1 MNSRFLQSLK
11 IHPGEG
17 ARVALM
23 FLYSLAAVGG
33 GVVLG
38 RAVSRSLFLSVLP
51 ETATPYKFILPPF
64 FVIVAVIY
72 YNRLVPRYSM
82 YRLIAVT
89 NLLMVLGLFFFRY
102 FLDSSFGHGFPFLA
116 SLYVY
121 FEVVVTLIG
130 IQFWTFAGEIFNPR
144 EAKRLFGL
152 IATGGVLSNA
162 LAGVGLR
169 AALSSISPKDLI
181 FAVMIGLLIGVGCV
195 WILGKQKEQSATS
208 PRLSLPQRTD
218 DKPTSVRDE
227 MREIMR
233 DPMAL
238 TLGALMIVTSLVAN
252 IADFQLDLSL
262 QRFYANDSQGMLA
275 FLGTFQIYVGI
286 AAVLVQFL
294 FTNRVLERF
303 GLMVGLLLLPLAIG
317 GGSLVFLVSAGALW
331 AMALPRGTDM
341 TLRFTVND
349 ASLNVLF
356 LPIRESLRKRVKSTL
371 DGVIKPPIMALLG
384 LFFLLFLHKGNDQVG
399 VQAADVLP
407 WSVVILVLV
416 AVWVL
421 LVLRTRKQYEAAL
434 VASIKGNRLAFEQ
447 TTFDIKDETT
457 VKLFIRQL
465 TDETSNPLGVI
476 HTLEMLK
483 PSEAMDWHPYILPLL
498 EHPVP
503 EVRQQA
509 ARYFEEHVLAIHGTD
524 ALSPLKRMFTDEHN
538 EVRSAAILAYCA
550 LTGESAL
557 EEIVPLL
564 SKTDLTTRQAAIVGL
579 MKYAGIS
586 GVMEA
591 ATTLKQMFEAGDP
604 VEREAGAVVLGSLQ
618 VKNYYQPLLP
628 LLDDPDEAV
637 QARAIRSAGILRHPA
652 LISKLIQKL
661 GSPRHA
667 RYARAALVAFGPGIE
682 HQLAVPLADS
692 AHPAMQVAAAKVL
705 REVHKATSADL
716 LAKYFFDPND
726 HLRAAVAQALAHL
739 QADGVSL
746 RMKRSELLRA
756 ALAEIRRTYSV
767 RLLRMDL
774 GKDCG
779 KALDRILQDHLV
791 FILDH
796 LFSVLSLLYPA
807 QDMRAIH
814 RVLVS
819 GGVQKANALELIDT
833 LTDKEI
839 KETLLPLVEAPL
851 EKVLQNAIS
860 RFGLERLSA
869 EQRLNELAQSSDPI
883 LRAFAI
889 HQLAIMGTDSLKA
902 VILQNMEHP
911 HVLVQESAVWAIA
924 YGVDQK
930 EIRPLL
936 QRQLNSGFASV
947 RSYAGR
953 LLEEIG

>member
-72 YNRLVPRYSM
+72 YNRLVPRYPM

-89 NLLMVLGLFFFRY
+89 NLLMIVGLFFFRY
-102 FLDSSFGHGFPFLA
+102 FLDSSFGHSFSFVA

-169 AALSSISPKDLI
+169 AALSSISSKDLI
-181 FAVMIGLLIGVGCV
+181 FAVIVGLLIGVGCV
-195 WILGKQKEQSATS
+195 WILGKQKEQIAAT
-208 PRLSLPQRTD
+208 PAPSLPRQLD
-218 DKPTSVRDE
+218 YKSTSIWNE
-227 MREIMR
+227 LREIMR
-233 DPMAL
+233 DPMAM
-238 TLGALMIVTSLVAN
+238 TLGALIIITSLVAN
-252 IADFQLDLSL
+252 ITDFQLDLSL
-262 QRFYANDSQGMLA
+262 QRFYAQDSQGMLA
-275 FLGTFQIYVGI
+275 FLGTFQIYVGV

-294 FTNRVLERF
+294 LTNRVLERF
-303 GLMVGLLLLPLAIG
+303 GLVAGLLLLPLAIG
-317 GGSLVFLVSAGALW
+317 GGSLAFLVSGGALW

-356 LPIRESLRKRVKSTL
+356 LPIRESLRRRVKSTL

-384 LFFLLFLHKGNDQVG
+384 LFFLLFLHNGNNQTG
-399 VQAADVLP
+399 VQTGDVLP
-407 WSVVILVLV
+407 WSFVILVLV
-416 AVWVL
+416 VIWVL
-421 LVLRTRKQYEAAL
+421 LVLRTRRQYETAL
-434 VASIKGNRLAFEQ
+434 VASIKGHRFAFEQ

-457 VKLFIRQL
+457 VELIIRQL
-465 TDETSNPLGVI
+465 KSESSNPLGVI
-476 HTLEMLK
+476 HMLEMLK
-483 PSEAMDWHPYILPLL
+483 PSEAMDWHPHILPLL
-498 EHPVP
+498 EHPLP
-503 EVRQQA
+503 EARHLA
-509 ARYFEEHVLAIHGTD
+509 AHYFEEHATHIQAD
-524 ALSPLKRMFTDEHN
+524 NALIALLRMFNDKHHD
-538 EVRSAAILAYCA
+538 VRSAAILAYCA
-550 LTGESAL
+550 LTGEAAL
-557 EEIVPLL
+557 ERIVPLL
-564 SKTDLTTRQAAIVGL
+564 DAPELATRQAAIVGL

-586 GVMEA
+586 GVMES
-591 ATTLKQMFEAGDP
+591 ATTLKKMFDSNNP
-604 VEREAGAVVLGSLQ
+604 VEREAGAAVLGSLQ
-618 VKNYYQPLLP
+618 IKNYYQPLLR
-628 LLDDPDEAV
+628 LLDDPDETV
-637 QARAIRSAGILRHPA
+637 QARSIRSAGILRHPA
-652 LISKLIQKL
+652 LAPKLIQKL

-667 RYARAALVAFGPGIE
+667 RYARAALVSFGSGVE
-682 HQLAVPLADS
+682 YHLSASLADS
-692 AHPAMQVAAAKVL
+692 SQPAMQIATAKVL
-705 REVHKATSADL
+705 RGVHTSTSADM

-739 QADGVSL
+739 QADGVRLSI
-746 RMKRSELLRA
+746 KRNDLLRA
-756 ALAEIRRTYSV
+756 ALAEIKRTYSM

-774 GKDCG
+774 GNDCG
-779 KALDRILQDHLV
+779 QALDRILQDHLV

-796 LFSVLSLLYPA
+796 LFSVLSLLYPT

-819 GGVQKANALELIDT
+819 EGAQKANALELIDT

-839 KETLLPLVEAPL
+839 KETLLPLVEAPVD
-851 EKVLQNAIS
+851 KVLQIAMS
-860 RFGLERLSA
+860 RFGLARLSA
-869 EQRLNELAQSSDPI
+869 EQRLNELAQSTDPL

-889 HQLAIMGTDSLKA
+889 HRLAVMGADSTKA
-902 VILQNMEHP
+902 VILQNMEYP

-924 YGVDQK
+924 YGVDQ
-930 EIRPLL
+930 EDIRPLL
-936 QRQLNSGFASV
+936 QRRLHSSFASV

-953 LLEEIG
+953 LLEEID

>member
-72 YNRLVPRYSM
+72 YNRLVPRYAM

-89 NLLMVLGLFFFRY
+89 NLLMVVGLFFFRY
-102 FLDSSFGHGFPFLA
+102 FLDSSFGHSFPFLA

-162 LAGVGLR
+162 LAGVGMR
-169 AALSSISPKDLI
+169 AALNTIHPRDLI
-181 FAVMIGLLIGVGCV
+181 FAVMIGLLIGAGCV
-195 WILGKQKEQSATS
+195 WILGKQKEHSAS
-208 PRLSLPQRTD
+208 SPSSSLPRLTD
-218 DKPTSVRDE
+218 DKPASVRNE

-238 TLGALMIVTSLVAN
+238 TLGGLMIVTSLVAN

-262 QRFYANDSQGMLA
+262 QRFYADDSQGMLA

-303 GLMVGLLLLPLAIG
+303 GLVVGLLLLPLTIG
-317 GGSLVFLVSAGALW
+317 GGSLVFLASAGALW

-356 LPIRESLRKRVKSTL
+356 LPIRESLRKRVKSIL
-371 DGVIKPPIMALLG
+371 DGVVKPPIMSLLG
-384 LFFLLFLHKGNDQVG
+384 LFFLLFMRKDIDQVG
-399 VQAADVLP
+399 VQARDVLP
-407 WSVVILVLV
+407 WSYAMLALVV
-416 AVWVL
+416 VWVL

-434 VASIKGNRLAFEQ
+434 VASIKGNRLAFTQ

-457 VKLFIRQL
+457 VKLIIRQL
-465 TDETSNPLGVI
+465 TEASSNPLGVI

-483 PSEAMDWHPYILPLL
+483 PSEAIDWHPYILPLL

-503 EVRQQA
+503 EARQLA
-509 ARYFEEHVLAIHGTD
+509 ARYFEEHAVNIQAD
-524 ALSPLKRMFTDEHN
+524 EALFALKRMFNDEHN

-564 SKTDLTTRQAAIVGL
+564 SKADLTTRQAAIVGL

-604 VEREAGAVVLGSLQ
+604 VEREAGAAVLGSLQ

-628 LLDDPDEAV
+628 LLDDSDEAV

-705 REVHKATSADL
+705 REVHTSTSADL

-774 GKDCG
+774 GRDCG
-779 KALDRILQDHLV
+779 QALDRILQDHLV

-807 QDMRAIH
+807 QDMHAIH

-851 EKVLQNAIS
+851 EKVLQIATS
-860 RFGLERLSA
+860 RFGLERFSA

-889 HQLAIMGTDSLKA
+889 HQLGIMGTDSLKA

-930 EIRPLL
+930 DVRPLL
-936 QRQLNSGFASV
+936 QRQLNSSFASV

>member
-64 FVIVAVIY
+64 FVIAAVIY
-72 YNRLVPRYSM
+72 YNRLVPRYPM
-82 YRLIAVT
+82 YRLIAAT
-89 NLLMVLGLFFFRY
+89 NLLMVLGLFLFRY
-102 FLDSSFGHGFPFLA
+102 FLDSSFAHSFPFLA
-116 SLYVY
+116 SLYIY
-121 FEVVVTLIG
+121 FEIVVTLIG
-130 IQFWTFAGEIFNPR
+130 IQYWTFAGEIFNPR

-162 LAGVGLR
+162 LAGIGLR
-169 AALSSISPKDLI
+169 AALSSISSKDLI
-181 FAVMIGLLIGVGCV
+181 FAVIVGLLIGVCCV
-195 WILGKQKEQSATS
+195 WTLGKQKEQTAVS
-208 PRLSLPQRTD
+208 PSPSLTRRLD
-218 DKPTSVRDE
+218 DKPVSIWNE
-227 MREIMR
+227 LREIMR
-233 DPMAL
+233 DPMTV

-252 IADFQLDLSL
+252 ITDFQLDLSL
-262 QRFYANDSQGMLA
+262 QRFYAHDSQGMLA
-275 FLGTFQIYVGI
+275 FLGTFQIYVGV

-294 FTNRVLERF
+294 LTNRVLERF
-303 GLMVGLLLLPLAIG
+303 GLMAGLLLLPLAIG
-317 GGSLVFLVSAGALW
+317 GGSLAFLVAGGALW

-356 LPIRESLRKRVKSTL
+356 LPIRESLRRRVKSTL

-384 LFFLLFLHKGNDQVG
+384 LFFLLFLHRGNNQIG
-399 VQAADVLP
+399 VQTGDVLP
-407 WSVVILVLV
+407 WSFVILVLV
-416 AVWVL
+416 VIWVL
-421 LVLRTRKQYEAAL
+421 LVLRTRKQYETAL
-434 VASIKGNRLAFEQ
+434 VDSLKGNRLAFEH

-457 VKLFIRQL
+457 VKLIIRQL
-465 TDETSNPLGVI
+465 TEESSNPLGVI

-483 PSEAMDWHPYILPLL
+483 PTEAMDWHPYILPLL

-503 EVRQQA
+503 EARQLA
-509 ARYFEEHVLAIHGTD
+509 ARYFEEHAISIQADD
-524 ALSPLKRMFTDEHN
+524 ALFALKRMFKDKHN
-538 EVRSAAILAYCA
+538 DVRRAAILAYCA
-550 LTGESAL
+550 LTGEAAL

-564 SKTDLTTRQAAIVGL
+564 READLTTRQAAIVGL

-591 ATTLKQMFEAGDP
+591 ATTLKQMFEASDP
-604 VEREAGAVVLGSLQ
+604 VEREAGAAVLGSLQ

-637 QARAIRSAGILRHPA
+637 QANAIRSAGVLRHPA
-652 LISKLIQKL
+652 LIPKLIQKL

-692 AHPAMQVAAAKVL
+692 LHPAMQIAAAKVL
-705 REVHKATSADL
+705 REVHIPASAEL

-739 QADGVSL
+739 QADGVRL
-746 RMKRSELLRA
+746 GIKRSELLHA
-756 ALAEIRRTYSV
+756 ALAEIKRTYSM

-774 GKDCG
+774 GQDCG
-779 KALDRILQDHLV
+779 QALDRILRDHLV
-791 FILDH
+791 YILDH

-807 QDMRAIH
+807 QDMHAIH
-814 RVLVS
+814 RVLIS
-819 GGVQKANALELIDT
+819 GGAQKANALELIDT

-839 KETLLPLVEAPL
+839 KETLLPLVEAPI
-851 EKVLQNAIS
+851 EKVVQIAKS

-869 EQRLNELAQSSDPI
+869 EQRLNELTQSTDPI

-889 HQLAIMGTDSLKA
+889 QRLGITGTDSLMT
-902 VILQNMEHP
+902 VILQNMEYP
-911 HVLVQESAVWAIA
+911 HALVQESTVWAIA

-930 EIRPLL
+930 DIRPLL

-947 RSYAGR
+947 RNYAGR
-953 LLEEIG
+953 LLEEIS

>member
-1 MNSRFLQSLK
+1 M
-11 IHPGEG
+11 
-17 ARVALM
+17 
-23 FLYSLAAVGG
+23 
-33 GVVLG
+33 
-38 RAVSRSLFLSVLP
+38 
-51 ETATPYKFILPPF
+51 
-64 FVIVAVIY
+64 IVAVIY
-72 YNRLVPRYSM
+72 YNRLVPRYPM

-89 NLLMVLGLFFFRY
+89 NLLMVVGLFFFRY
-102 FLDSSFGHGFPFLA
+102 FLDSSFGHSFPFLA

-162 LAGVGLR
+162 LAGVGMR
-169 AALSSISPKDLI
+169 AALNTIHPRDLI

-195 WILGKQKEQSATS
+195 WILGKQKEHSAS
-208 PRLSLPQRTD
+208 SPSSSLPRLTD
-218 DKPTSVRDE
+218 DKPASVRNE

-238 TLGALMIVTSLVAN
+238 TLGGLMIVTSLVAN

-262 QRFYANDSQGMLA
+262 QRFYADDSQGMLA

-303 GLMVGLLLLPLAIG
+303 GLVVGLMLLPLAIG
-317 GGSLVFLVSAGALW
+317 GGSLVFLASAGALW

-356 LPIRESLRKRVKSTL
+356 LPIRESLRKRVKSIL
-371 DGVIKPPIMALLG
+371 DGVVKPPIMSLLG
-384 LFFLLFLHKGNDQVG
+384 LFFLLFMRKDIDQVG
-399 VQAADVLP
+399 VQARDVLP
-407 WSVVILVLV
+407 WSYAMLVLV
-416 AVWVL
+416 VVWVL
-421 LVLRTRKQYEAAL
+421 LVLRTRKQYETAL
-434 VASIKGNRLAFEQ
+434 VESLKGNRLAFEQ

-457 VKLFIRQL
+457 VKLIIQQL
-465 TDETSNPLGVI
+465 ADPSSNPFGVI

-483 PSEAMDWHPYILPLL
+483 PSEAMDWHPYVLPLL
-498 EHPVP
+498 EHPLP
-503 EVRQQA
+503 EARQLA
-509 ARYFEEHVLAIHGTD
+509 ARYFEEHAITIKAEE
-524 ALSPLKRMFTDEHN
+524 ALLPLRRMFKDKHN
-538 EVRSAAILAYCA
+538 DVRSAAILAYCA

-564 SKTDLTTRQAAIVGL
+564 GEADLSTRQAAIIGL

-591 ATTLKQMFEAGDP
+591 ATTLKRIFESSDP
-604 VEREAGAVVLGSLQ
+604 VEREAGAAVLGSLQ

-628 LLDDPDEAV
+628 LLDDPDDAV
-637 QARAIRSAGILRHPA
+637 QARAIRSAGLLRHPA
-652 LISKLIQKL
+652 LVTKLIQKL

-667 RYARAALVAFGPGIE
+667 RYARAALVEFGPGIE
-682 HQLAVPLADS
+682 RQLAIPLADVLN
-692 AHPAMQVAAAKVL
+692 PAMQIAAAKVL
-705 REVHKATSADL
+705 REVHIPASANL
-716 LAKYFFDPND
+716 LAAYFFDPND

-739 QADGVSL
+739 QAGGVRL
-746 RMKRSELLRA
+746 NIKRSELLRA
-756 ALAEIRRTYSV
+756 ALAEIKRTYSI

-779 KALDRILQDHLV
+779 QSLDRILRDHLV
-791 FILDH
+791 YILDH

-819 GGVQKANALELIDT
+819 GGAQKANALELIDT

-839 KETLLPLVEAPL
+839 KETLLPLVEAPV
-851 EKVLQNAIS
+851 EKVVQIAMS
-860 RFGLERLSA
+860 RFGLKQLSA
-869 EQRLNELAQSSDPI
+869 EQRLNELAQSTDPI

-889 HQLAIMGTDSLKA
+889 QRLGIMGLDSLSA
-902 VILQNMEHP
+902 VVLQNMEYP

-930 EIRPLL
+930 DVRPLL
-936 QRQLNSGFASV
+936 QRQLNSSFASV
-947 RSYAGR
+947 RNYAGR
-953 LLEEIG
+953 LLEEMG